1 MQRFR
6 TIKLTWIA
14 AVAVIGFAQIAL
26 AQAPLAQAPAGTSS
40 AGQTQPGNVN
50 LYARKIAGGAADVSI
65 RSAAARND
73 PKRPSLGPPPKV
85 DYGKPARK
93 ADQVCL
99 IHVDNRTT
107 WATDLYFNGDYG
119 ATVSG
124 WGDSYV
130 PASEPATFYAKAEM
144 TDGSALTWGPIRA
157 QCNGFEYMVHLW
169 P

>member
-14 AVAVIGFAQIAL
+14 AVAVLGFAQMA
-26 AQAPLAQAPAGTSS
+26 LAQAPAGTSS
-40 AGQTQPGNVN
+40 AGPTQPGNVN
-50 LYARKIAGGAADVSI
+50 LYAGKIAGAATDVNI

-73 PKRPSLGPPPKV
+73 PKSPSLGPPPKV
-85 DYGKPARK
+85 DYGKRARK
-93 ADQVCL
+93 ADEVCL

-124 WGDSYV
+124 WGDSFV
-130 PASEPATFYAKAEM
+130 PASEPATFYAKAQM
-144 TDGSALTWGPIRA
+144 SDGSALTWGPIRA